1 MGFFELQLMRTKLI
15 GLKIENAHGLIGA
28 IRISFRRDVSSKYL
42 KSRRRWLNESSLNRI
57 FFFFKK
63 CLAKI
68 GLIIAGFK

>member
-1 MGFFELQLMRTKLI
+1 MGLFELQLMRTKLI

-28 IRISFRRDVSSKYL
+28 IRISFQRDVSSKYL

-57 FFFFKK
+57 FIYFK